1 MSDIRHPMA
10 PSMAE
15 QVAVFNA
22 LRSMALTEREIM
34 LGLSYPPGEFEHW
47 LQSGA
52 PDIPHRRLTE
62 HARDPSAVAA

>member
-1 MSDIRHPMA
+1 MMDWRDIA

-15 QVAVFNA
+15 QVAVFNS

-47 LQSGA
+47 LLA
-52 PDIPHRRLTE
+52 ER
-62 HARDPSAVAA
+62 ARDSSAVAA

>member
-1 MSDIRHPMA
+1 MESHLVA
-10 PSMAE
+10 TSMIE

-47 LQSGA
+47 L
-52 PDIPHRRLTE
+52 LTE
-62 HARDPSAVAA
+62 RARDQSEVAA